1 MKAFVVVVSVVCAIG
16 LAGCS
21 GSGVAAPPPRPDAS
35 GTVWLCRPGLPH
47 DPCTASLRT
56 TVVDSDGAT
65 HVVEDEPAPDPP
77 IDCFYVYPNVSR
89 QRTDNADLDIEPQE
103 TAIAE
108 LEASPF
114 SRVCRVYAPMYRE
127 DTGRSS
133 GDGPEQI
140 AEHSVQAAWRDYLAH
155 DNKGRGVVLIGHSEG
170 AFQLGQLIIDQIEHN
185 PKVRPL
191 LVSAVLTGGNLPVRS
206 NGTLLFDD
214 QQIQPCRSD
223 DQTDCVVGYDAYSKT
238 PPSDSRFGRQPKMTY
253 EGSALRTLCTN
264 PASLSGGT
272 GALLSLYRT
281 HLPTEQVEGST
292 AEGIFGSRPPTSS
305 TPWIEYDGGY
315 SAQCVTSNGA
325 TVLLVDS
332 HRGAPALTAPRTTWG
347 LHVDDPNLALGN
359 LVAIVRSEA
368 SAYVAQRPVPPPA

>member
-1 MKAFVVVVSVVCAIG
+1 MKAFVVVFSVACGVC

-21 GSGVAAPPPRPDAS
+21 GSGITAPAARPDAS

-47 DPCTASLRT
+47 DPCTASLKT
-56 TVVDSDGAT
+56 TVVDRDGAS
-65 HVVEDEPAPDPP
+65 HVVDYEPAPDPP
-77 IDCFYVYPNVSR
+77 IDCFYVYPNVSL
-89 QRTDNADLDIEPQE
+89 QRTDNADLDIDPQE

-140 AEHSVQAAWRDYLAH
+140 AEHSVQAAWQDYLAH

-206 NGTLLFDD
+206 NGTLLFED

-223 DQTDCVVGYDAYSKT
+223 DQTDCVVGYDAYSKA
-238 PPSDSRFGRQPKMTY
+238 PASDSRFGRQPK
-253 EGSALRTLCTN
+253 
-264 PASLSGGT
+264 
-272 GALLSLYRT
+272 
-281 HLPTEQVEGST
+281 VE
-292 AEGIFGSRPPTSS
+292 
-305 TPWIEYDGGY
+305 
-315 SAQCVTSNGA
+315 V
-325 TVLLVDS
+325 
-332 HRGAPALTAPRTTWG
+332 
-347 LHVDDPNLALGN
+347 
-359 LVAIVRSEA
+359 
-368 SAYVAQRPVPPPA
+368 